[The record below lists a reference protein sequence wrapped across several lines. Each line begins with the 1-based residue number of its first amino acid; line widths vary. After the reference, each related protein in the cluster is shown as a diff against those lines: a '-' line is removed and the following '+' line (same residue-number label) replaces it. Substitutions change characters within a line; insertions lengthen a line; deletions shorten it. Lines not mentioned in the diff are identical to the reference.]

1 MQPYPVLV
9 RRLAAVLLLLCASA
23 GAQAQGAAPDRPMR
37 LVLPFGAGTSTDQL
51 ARILAEQITAD
62 SRQPVVV
69 ENRPGAEGFIGAQA
83 VATAPPDGTT
93 VLVSSN
99 STHVLNVHLHRK
111 LPYDPVKDFVPVR
124 TLGAAALGV
133 TVNADSPWRSVQDV
147 IAAARAAPGKLT
159 FASATAV
166 TRLAG
171 EMFRQQAGV
180 DMLNVP
186 YKSNTLSV
194 NALIGKEID
203 VIFVDP
209 VQVLQHTKP
218 GGRLRL
224 LAVTGPARNAA
235 LPEVPT
241 GRESGLPDYVT
252 TFWYGAWLPAGTP
265 AATVARIDAQLAK
278 AMASPAA
285 QAFLRAGG
293 IEPFELSG
301 DAFARYQAGE
311 IERVGKVLRAAG
323 IEPQ

>member
-1 MQPYPVLV
+1 MSPFLTFVRALSIVLV
-9 RRLAAVLLLLCASA
+9 LLPST
-23 GAQAQGAAPDRPMR
+23 GPVQAQGATDRPLR

-51 ARILAEQITAD
+51 ARILAEAITAET
-62 SRQPVVV
+62 RQPVVV

-83 VATAPPDGTT
+83 VATAPADGST

-99 STHVLNVHLHRK
+99 STHVLNLHLYRK

-124 TLGAAALGV
+124 TLGQAALGI
-133 TVNADSPWRSVQDV
+133 TVNAESPWRSVQELA
-147 IAAARAAPGKLT
+147 AAARREPGRLT

-171 EMFRQQAGV
+171 EMFRQAAGV
-180 DMLNVP
+180 DLLNVP

-194 NALIGKEID
+194 NGLIGREID

-209 VQVLQHTKP
+209 VQVLQHARP

-224 LAVTGPARNAA
+224 LAVTGPARNTA

-241 GRESGLPDYVT
+241 VRESGFPDYVT
-252 TFWYGAWLPAGTP
+252 TFWYGAWVPAGTP
-265 AATVARIDAQLAK
+265 AAAVARIDALLGR

-285 QAFLRAGG
+285 QAFLRNGG
-293 IEPFELSG
+293 IESLDLSG
-301 DAFARYQAGE
+301 EAFAAFQATE
-311 IERVGKVLRAAG
+311 IARVGRVLKAAG